1 MYMLDTNILVYAI
14 RHPSDP
20 LCDTIIEHAL
30 RDICISSITYA
41 ELELGVLHSSNPM
54 KNMEALI
61 SILTG
66 IDVLDFDQHAASE
79 FADIKNTLLRAG
91 TPIEDMDIL
100 IGAHARSLNY
110 TLVTNNT
117 KHFKRI
123 PELKLEDWI
132 VR

>member
-1 MYMLDTNILVYAI
+1 
-14 RHPSDP
+14 
-20 LCDTIIEHAL
+20 
-30 RDICISSITYA
+30 
-41 ELELGVLHSSNPM
+41 M